1 MADEP
6 ARLDEEVPA
15 RPDGE
20 PVVPAPEGILRLR
33 AFTPAR
39 IGLGRVG
46 TGLPTAAGLTFALDH
61 ARARDAVHS
70 ALDVDALA
78 ATLRAQGWS
87 TVQVRSAAHDRAEYL
102 RRPDLGRTLAE
113 DGVRTLAALANG
125 PVDVAIVA
133 VDGLSATAV
142 AQNLAPLT
150 LALRPLLAEAGLAT
164 GPLVLVEQG
173 RVAIGDRIGELL
185 QARLVILLVGERPGL
200 SAADSLGCY
209 ITHAPRT
216 GTMDSARN
224 CISNIRTAG
233 LPPGPAARQIMSLVA
248 DALRHGATGVRLN
261 DLRAAAP
268 RLEAE

>member
-6 ARLDEEVPA
+6 DAGPGDMA
-15 RPDGE
+15 
-20 PVVPAPEGILRLR
+20 VVPAPEGILRLR

-46 TGLPTAAGLTFALDH
+46 TGLPTAASLTFALDH

-70 ALDVDALA
+70 ALDFDGLA
-78 ATLRAQGWS
+78 ATLQGQGWS
-87 TVQVRSAAHDRAEYL
+87 TVQVKSAARDRTEYL

-113 DGVRTLAALANG
+113 ADVRTLAALANG

-142 AQNLAPLT
+142 AENLAPLT
-150 LALRPLLAEAGLAT
+150 QALRPLLAEAGLRV
-164 GPLVLVEQG
+164 GPVVLVEQG

-185 QARLVILLVGERPGL
+185 GARLVILLVGERPGL

-209 ITHAPRT
+209 LTHAPRT

-233 LPPGPAARQIMSLVA
+233 LPPAAAARQIIGLVA

-268 RLEAE
+268 RIEAE